1 MRATFL
7 FSYVTLLFIHL
18 FDYLCKIIYNI
29 YTMRV
34 IIKIGSSTLT
44 HSTGRLNFRLFE
56 RLCRVLSDIKNAGHE
71 VIVVSSGAIAL
82 GRGKLQLSERPK
94 DIPTKQAAAAVGQCE
109 LMYFYDK
116 YFSEYRQSVA
126 QLLVTAEDLTGGE
139 RFVNFANTLERL
151 LALGALP
158 VINENDTVATAEIS
172 VSDND
177 TLSALV
183 AVTIKADMLIL
194 LSDIDGLYSADP
206 HKDGEAKLIPLV
218 EEITPEIEKIA
229 GGSVSGLGTGGMAT
243 KIHAAKICTQSG
255 TDMVIANGAS
265 PEAVYDIVEG
275 KSVGTKFTG
284 KKL

>member
-1 MRATFL
+1 
-7 FSYVTLLFIHL
+7 
-18 FDYLCKIIYNI
+18 
-29 YTMRV
+29 MRV
-34 IIKIGSSTLT
+34 VIKIGTSTLT
-44 HSTGRLNFRLFE
+44 HSTGKLNFRLFE
-56 RLCRVLSDIKNAGHE
+56 RLCKVISDVKNAGNE
-71 VIVVSSGAIAL
+71 VIIVSSGAIGL
-82 GRGKLQLSERPK
+82 GRSKLCLDERPT

-139 RFVNFANTLERL
+139 RLVNFSNTLEKL
-151 LALGALP
+151 ISLGALA

-183 AVTIKADMLIL
+183 AVNVKAQLLIL

-206 HKDGEAKLIPLV
+206 HKDANAKLIPV
-218 EEITPEIEKIA
+218 VDEITPEIERIA

-243 KIHAAKICTQSG
+243 KISAGKICTKSG
-255 TDMVIANGAS
+255 ADMVIANGSS
-265 PEAVYDIVEG
+265 PEVIYDIMEG
-275 KSVGTKFTG
+275 KSVGTKFSG

>member
-1 MRATFL
+1 MRT
-7 FSYVTLLFIHL
+7 
-18 FDYLCKIIYNI
+18 
-29 YTMRV
+29 
-34 IIKIGSSTLT
+34 IIKIGTSTLT
-44 HSTGRLNFRLFE
+44 HSTGKLNFRLFE
-56 RLCRVLSDIKNAGHE
+56 RLCKVISDIKNAGHE

-82 GRGKLQLSERPK
+82 GRSKLQLNQRPT
-94 DIPTKQAAAAVGQCE
+94 DIPTKQASAAVGQCE

-126 QLLVTAEDLTGGE
+126 QLLVTAEDLNGGE
-139 RFVNFANTLERL
+139 RLVNFGNTVERL
-151 LALGALP
+151 LDLGALP

-183 AVTIKADMLIL
+183 AVTVKADLLIL

-206 HKDGEAKLIPLV
+206 HKDVTAELIPLV
-218 EEITPEIEKIA
+218 EEITPEIENIA

-243 KIHAAKICTQSG
+243 KIHAATLCMQAG
-255 TDMVIANGAS
+255 TDMVIVNGAT
-265 PEAVYDIVEG
+265 PEIVYDVIEG
-275 KSVGTKFTG
+275 KAVGTKFTG

>member
-1 MRATFL
+1 
-7 FSYVTLLFIHL
+7 
-18 FDYLCKIIYNI
+18 
-29 YTMRV
+29 MRV
-34 IIKIGSSTLT
+34 IIKIGTSTLT

-56 RLCRVLSDIKNAGHE
+56 RLCKVLSDVKNAGHE

-82 GRGKLQLSERPK
+82 GRSKLQLAQRPT
-94 DIPTKQAAAAVGQCE
+94 DIPTKQASAAVGQCE

-139 RFVNFANTLERL
+139 RLINFGNTVERL

-183 AVTIKADMLIL
+183 AVTVKAELLIL

-206 HKDGEAKLIPLV
+206 HKDGSARLIPRV
-218 EEITPEIEKIA
+218 GEITPEIEKIA
-229 GGSVSGLGTGGMAT
+229 GGSVSGLGTGGMTA
-243 KIHAAKICTQSG
+243 KIHAASICMRAG
-255 TDMVIANGAS
+255 TDMVIANGAA
-265 PEAVYDIVEG
+265 PEAVYDILEG
-275 KSVGTKFTG
+275 KQVGTRFTG
-284 KKL
+284 KRL

>member
-1 MRATFL
+1 MHKIAYNL
-7 FSYVTLLFIHL
+7 FYLFKRL
-18 FDYLCKIIYNI
+18 TNYAKRVYNI
-29 YTMRV
+29 HDMRM

-44 HSTGRLNFRLFE
+44 HLTGKLNFRLFE
-56 RLCRVLSDIKNAGHE
+56 RFCKVISDVKNAGHE

-82 GRGKLQLSERPK
+82 GRGKLFLKERPV

-126 QLLVTAEDLTGGE
+126 QILVTAEDLNGGD
-139 RFVNFANTLERL
+139 RLVNFGNTIERL
-151 LALGALP
+151 LDLGAIP
-158 VINENDTVATAEIS
+158 IINENDTIATAEIS

-183 AVTIKADMLIL
+183 ATTVNADMLIL

-206 HKDGEAKLIPLV
+206 HKDGNAKLIPV
-218 EEITPEIEKIA
+218 VNEITPEIIA
-229 GGSVSGLGTGGMAT
+229 ISGGSVSGVGTGGMAT
-243 KIHAAKICTQSG
+243 KIHAASICMSAN
-255 TDMVIANGAS
+255 TDMVILNGAS
-265 PEAVYDIVEG
+265 PEGIYDIIDG
-275 KSVGTKFTG
+275 KPLGTKFIG

>member
-1 MRATFL
+1 M
-7 FSYVTLLFIHL
+7 
-18 FDYLCKIIYNI
+18 YNI
-29 YTMRV
+29 HDMRM

-44 HSTGRLNFRLFE
+44 HLTGKLNFRLFE
-56 RLCRVLSDIKNAGHE
+56 RLCKVISDVKNAGHE

-82 GRGKLQLSERPK
+82 GRGKLFLKERPV

-126 QLLVTAEDLTGGE
+126 QILVTAEDLNGGD
-139 RFVNFANTLERL
+139 RVVNFGNTIERL
-151 LALGALP
+151 LDLGAIP
-158 VINENDTVATAEIS
+158 IINENDTIATAEIS

-183 AVTIKADMLIL
+183 ATTVNADALIL

-206 HKDGEAKLIPLV
+206 HKDGNAKLIPV
-218 EEITPEIEKIA
+218 VKEITPEIVA
-229 GGSVSGLGTGGMAT
+229 ASGGSVSGVGTGGMAT
-243 KIHAAKICTQSG
+243 KIHAASICMSAN
-255 TDMVIANGAS
+255 TDMIILNGAS
-265 PEAVYDIVEG
+265 PEGIYDIIEG
-275 KSVGTKFTG
+275 KPLGTKFVG

>member
-1 MRATFL
+1 M
-7 FSYVTLLFIHL
+7 
-18 FDYLCKIIYNI
+18 KI
-29 YTMRV
+29 V
-34 IIKIGSSTLT
+34 IKIGSSTLT
-44 HSTGRLNFRLFE
+44 HVTGQLNFRLFE
-56 RLCRVLSDIKNAGHE
+56 RLCKVLSDIKNAGNE

-82 GRGKLQLSERPK
+82 GKSKLALTQRPV

-139 RFVNFANTLERL
+139 RLFNFGNTMEKL

-183 AVTIKADMLIL
+183 AVNVNADLLIL

-206 HKDGEAKLIPLV
+206 HKDEHAKLIPIV
-218 EEITPEIEKIA
+218 EEITDEIESIA

-243 KIHAAKICTQSG
+243 KIHAAKICMQKG
-255 TDMVIANGAS
+255 TDMVIANGVA
-265 PEAVYDIVEG
+265 PEIIYDIVEG
-275 KSVGTKFTG
+275 KAVGTRFKG
-284 KKL
+284 KKYDD

>member
-1 MRATFL
+1 MR
-7 FSYVTLLFIHL
+7 
-18 FDYLCKIIYNI
+18 
-29 YTMRV
+29 M

-44 HSTGRLNFRLFE
+44 HLTGKLNFRLFE
-56 RLCRVLSDIKNAGHE
+56 RFCKVISDVKNAGHE

-82 GRGKLQLSERPK
+82 GRGKLFLKERPV

-126 QLLVTAEDLTGGE
+126 QILVTAEDLNGGD
-139 RFVNFANTLERL
+139 RLVNFGNTIERL
-151 LALGALP
+151 LDLGAIP
-158 VINENDTVATAEIS
+158 IINENDTIATAEIS

-183 AVTIKADMLIL
+183 ATTVNADMLIL

-206 HKDGEAKLIPLV
+206 HKDGNAKLIPV
-218 EEITPEIEKIA
+218 VNEITPEIIA
-229 GGSVSGLGTGGMAT
+229 ISGGSVSGVGTGGMAT
-243 KIHAAKICTQSG
+243 KIHAASICMSAN
-255 TDMVIANGAS
+255 TDMVILNGAL
-265 PEAVYDIVEG
+265 PEGIYDIIDG
-275 KSVGTKFTG
+275 KPLGTKFIG